1 MGCERARSYG
11 ILTIKMRQKR
21 GIVRRK
27 FPGSGRGPHV
37 IGVTGE
43 VDLWK
48 EPLDFEDSFRT
59 HMANGRSRKIVRQI
73 ERLFASDLSR
83 ISNCPRQL
91 NYPR

>member
-1 MGCERARSYG
+1 
-11 ILTIKMRQKR
+11 MRQKR

-27 FPGSGRGPHV
+27 FPGSGRGPDV

-59 HMANGRSRKIVRQI
+59 HTANGRSRKIVRQI
-73 ERLFASDLSR
+73 ERLFGSDLSR
-83 ISNCPRQL
+83 ASELASRTQL
-91 NYPR
+91 PALIVRDIGRFRG